1 MPTLSE
7 FRITIGLRFLE
18 SDDQMLTFFRFET
31 VRQFRAF
38 SYEIDIVENRDAA
51 LNQVDFRIQ
60 GVTAPSQSLAS
71 TGPAV
76 TEISY
81 PDLKGNWKVVIEGA
95 KQQTSF
101 IIRVMPKSIRMEE
114 PPDGDQ
120 MQVTINESVEV
131 VRD

>member
-7 FRITIGLRFLE
+7 FRLAIGLRYE
-18 SDDQMLTFFRFET
+18 ETDDQMFTFFRFET

-38 SYEIDIVENRDAA
+38 SYEIDIVESRDTT

-60 GVTAPSQSLAS
+60 GVTAPSQSLAT

-81 PDLKGNWKVVIEGA
+81 PDLKGNWKVVVGGA

-101 IIRVMPKSIRMEE
+101 IIRVMPKSIRLEE
-114 PPDGDQ
+114 PPDEDL
-120 MQVTINESVEV
+120 MQVTINDTIEV
-131 VRD
+131 VRA